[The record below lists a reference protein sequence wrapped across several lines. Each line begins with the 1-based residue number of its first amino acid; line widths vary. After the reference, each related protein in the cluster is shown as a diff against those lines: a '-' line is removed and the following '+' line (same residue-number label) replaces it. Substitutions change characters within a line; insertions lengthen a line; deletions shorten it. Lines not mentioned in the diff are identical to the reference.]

1 MAGVKSQLD
10 AIYDLPIFAAAR
22 PTDPPTSKAAA
33 AQAHG
38 LAADHRRRILAAL
51 EAGPAGQ
58 TEIAARAGLDKHQAN
73 KRLAEM
79 RRAGL
84 IEKTGRTVRN
94 PGGRSEDEYRTTAA
108 SR

>member
-1 MAGVKSQLD
+1 MVLKSQMD

-22 PTDPPTSKAAA
+22 RSDPATSHAAA
-33 AQAHG
+33 GQARG

-58 TEIAARAGLDKHQAN
+58 TEIAARAGLNTHQAN

-84 IEKTGRTVRN
+84 IEKTGRTVRP
-94 PGGRSEDEYRTTAA
+94 PGGRNEDEYRRAT
-108 SR
+108 

>member
-1 MAGVKSQLD
+1 MALKTQLE

-22 PTDPPTSKAAA
+22 ATDPPTSKAAA
-33 AQAHG
+33 AQAVD
-38 LAADHRRRILAAL
+38 LAADHRRRILVAL

-73 KRLAEM
+73 KRFSEM

-94 PGGRSEDEYRTTAA
+94 PGGRNEDEYRLTNAV
-108 SR
+108 